1 METDHQSP
9 PSAPYERG
17 TEEFSRVLA
26 FSDGLFAIAMTLLV
40 VAVSVPA
47 LTDGGDI
54 GELAD
59 ALSDQESSYISFFIS
74 FAVIGRYWV
83 AHHRFF
89 SLLSGLDGT
98 LIWINLVYLAFIAF
112 LPFPTDL
119 LGTYFEN
126 PLSVVLYAC
135 NVAVISGLEVVLFH
149 HAHRHGLLLRS
160 MPEDVYRWGA
170 LLSLAPVFFFLLS
183 IPLAFWSTTVAVAS
197 WFLAIPFDAI
207 AQRWKPEGADE
218 YL

>member
-1 METDHQSP
+1 
-9 PSAPYERG
+9 
-17 TEEFSRVLA
+17 VLA

-59 ALSDQESSYISFFIS
+59 ALGDQESSYISFFIS

-135 NVAVISGLEVVLFH
+135 NVALISGLEVVLFR
-149 HAHRHGLLLRS
+149 HAHRHGLLRRS

-207 AQRWKPEGADE
+207 AQRWKPEGANE